1 MSQMAWRGVR
11 AKVLA
16 ARGDLRE
23 AEALGRSAV
32 AFADRTD
39 MISFAGDAHVDLALV
54 LARAGNRA
62 EAIAELERAL
72 ALYTEKGNVVSAARA
87 GSILREIRA
96 PVPTSGA

>member
-1 MSQMAWRGVR
+1 
-11 AKVLA
+11 
-16 ARGDLRE
+16 
-23 AEALGRSAV
+23 V